1 MSTEARDRQGDII
14 RARGW
19 ELSEFRKHPTLLVDH
34 DYTDIRSQIGQWED
48 VKVVGDALVGVA
60 RYYVGE
66 GNEKADWAWKLAAKG
81 RAAYSVGFIPDMD
94 KAKELDGDGWFPNY
108 EFAGQTLL
116 ETSQVTV
123 PANPEALQ
131 VAKGL
136 DYARLA
142 QEIIKAGNPAEIK
155 SLRELIGSKV
165 SERLGQ

>member
-19 ELSEFRKHPTLLVDH
+19 ELSEFLKHPTLLVDH
-34 DYTDIRSQIGQWED
+34 DYSDIRSQIGQWED
-48 VKVVGDALVGVA
+48 VNVVGDTLRGVA

-66 GNEKADWAWKLAAKG
+66 GNEKADWAWKLASKG

-94 KAKELDGDGWFPNY
+94 KAKELDGDGWFTNY
-108 EFAGQTLL
+108 EFDGQKLL

-142 QEIIKAGNPAEIK
+142 QEIIKAGKPATKFVDAVDAILEK
-155 SLRELIGSKV
+155 YK
-165 SERLGQ
+165 